1 MFKEKHDKRKTLIST
16 IYSQLPSE
24 FKNKEEPKNGYS
36 FHSTCHAFYILVNKI
51 EMEDDPLGVMG
62 FDVSYEVLQE
72 KFENN
77 IAELMKILYMME
89 YYGLI
94 EQNPLDGYITLLVG

>member
-1 MFKEKHDKRKTLIST
+1 MFKEKHNKRKTLIST

-24 FKNKEEPKNGYS
+24 LKNKEEPENGYS
-36 FHSTCHAFYILVNKI
+36 FYSTCHAFYILVNKI

-77 IAELMKILYMME
+77 IAELVKILYMME

>member
-1 MFKEKHDKRKTLIST
+1 
-16 IYSQLPSE
+16 
-24 FKNKEEPKNGYS
+24 
-36 FHSTCHAFYILVNKI
+36 
-51 EMEDDPLGVMG
+51 MEDDPLGVMG

-77 IAELMKILYMME
+77 IAELVKILYMME